1 MKSTEERR
9 SQLQKF
15 RAKIQYV
22 MDIEAVSMAQAVVDA
37 AAYLPQ
43 EAFSVTAECY
53 IPKEKP
59 AVIGEHKPAE
69 SVAA

>member
-1 MKSTEERR
+1 MLTKHRV
-9 SQLQKF
+9 
-15 RAKIQYV
+15 KISYV
-22 MDIEAVSMAQAVVDA
+22 MDVETVSMAQAVIEA
-37 AAYLPQ
+37 AGKLPS

-59 AVIGEHKPAE
+59 TAIVGEPKTAD